1 MPNKVISS
9 AAIKTVQKGSK
20 SLSIKYATQTDAW
33 KRLFL
38 AEDVQKKF
46 ADTVESSSVPEKAEI
61 AIMA

>member
-1 MPNKVISS
+1 MPNQVISS
-9 AAIKTVQKGSK
+9 AAIKTIQKGSK

-38 AEDVQKKF
+38 AENVQKDF
-46 ADTVESSSVPEKAEI
+46 ADTVENSNVPEKADV

>member
-20 SLSIKYATQTDAW
+20 SLNIRYATQTDAW
-33 KRLFL
+33 KRLLL
-38 AEDVQKKF
+38 AESVQKDF
-46 ADTVESSSVPEKAEI
+46 VDAVESSKVPERAEI